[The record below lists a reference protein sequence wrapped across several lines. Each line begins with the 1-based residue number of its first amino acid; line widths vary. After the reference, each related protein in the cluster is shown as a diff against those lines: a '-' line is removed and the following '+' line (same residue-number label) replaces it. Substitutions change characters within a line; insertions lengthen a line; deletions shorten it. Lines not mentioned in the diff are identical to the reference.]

1 VVHPLLQRQLNRL
14 GLAEGTP
21 TGEAW
26 RRLVEA
32 IGRTYKQADED
43 RYTLERSMAVSS
55 HEMQELYENIAGE
68 KRVLESLAAGA
79 ELSDVLDTVVRVV
92 EGRSNGMICS
102 ILLLDRD
109 GTHLRH
115 GAAPSLPEAYVRA
128 IDGVGIGPTVGSCGT
143 AAYRKEV
150 VIVTDVASDP
160 LWAEYRDLALS
171 HGLRACWSTPILAS
185 DGAVWGTFAMYYSE
199 PRSPGPQ
206 ELGLLVLATRLAGL
220 AIERAK
226 SIEELGKLSSAV
238 EQASESVFITDRQGT
253 IEYVNPAFERLTGY
267 TQEEVIGKTPAV
279 LKSDEHDDAF
289 YHELWNT
296 ILDGRTFRAEF
307 ANRTKGGEIYCE
319 EKVVTPIN
327 DHHGNLTHFVSTGRD
342 ISERKRSEKTIERL
356 AYYDSLTDLPN
367 RVLFT
372 DRLNQALAQARRNSA
387 ALAVMFLDLDHFKLV
402 NDTLG
407 HAMGDELLRVAAKR
421 LTGLM
426 REGDTVAR
434 VGGDEFTVLLPS
446 AAGPED
452 ATKIADRI
460 LEAMRQSWQLGGHE
474 FHLTASL
481 GIAMYPSDGT
491 DGIALLRNADTAMY
505 EAKDKGRD
513 TCQRFTTSMNAKI
526 AERVDLDNE
535 MRRGLE
541 RGEFVVYY
549 QPQVEIDSGKI
560 VGVEALVRWQHP
572 QRGLVPPM
580 EFIPLAE
587 ETGLIVPL
595 GEWILRAAC
604 AQARAWQVA
613 GLPTLRMGVN
623 LSARQFHLPDLP
635 DVVQRVLDET
645 GLGAQ
650 YLQLEITES
659 LAMRDTDF
667 TIDVLRHLKELGA
680 EVSIDDFGTGHSSL
694 AYLKHFPVD
703 ALKIDRSFVSSLT
716 IDRADAAIVETVI
729 ALARALN
736 LHVIAEGV
744 ETQEQLAFLK
754 SRKCDDMQGYLFSR
768 PVPAEVL
775 EATFLRTRRMSRIE
789 ALTNGA

>member
-1 VVHPLLQRQLNRL
+1 M
-14 GLAEGTP
+14 AEGTP

-68 KRVLESLAAGA
+68 KRVLEALVGGM

-92 EGRSNGMICS
+92 EGQSNGMICS
-102 ILLLDRD
+102 VLLLDTD

-115 GAAPSLPEAYVRA
+115 GAASSLPEAYVCA
-128 IDGVGIGPTVGSCGT
+128 IDGVGIGPSVGSCGT

-160 LWAEYRDLALS
+160 LWADYRDLALS
-171 HGLRACWSTPILAS
+171 HGLRACWSTPILGS
-185 DGAVWGTFAMYYSE
+185 SGKVLGTFAMYYSE
-199 PRSPGPQ
+199 PRSPESQ
-206 ELGLLVLATRLAGL
+206 ELGLLKSATHLASL
-220 AIERAK
+220 AIERARAF
-226 SIEELGKLSSAV
+226 EALRKLSSAV
-238 EQASESVFITDRQGT
+238 EQASESVFITDCQGA

-267 TQEEVIGKTPAV
+267 SSEEVIGKTPRL
-279 LKSDEHDDAF
+279 LKSGEYDDRF
-289 YHELWNT
+289 YEELWDT
-296 ILDGRTFRAEF
+296 ILDGRSFSAEF
-307 ANRTKGGEIYCE
+307 TNRKKNGEIYYE
-319 EKVVTPIN
+319 EKILTPIK

-372 DRLNQALAQARRNSA
+372 DRLNQALAQARRNSE
-387 ALAVMFLDLDHFKLV
+387 ALAVMFLDLDQFKLV

-434 VGGDEFTVLLPS
+434 VGGDEFMVLLPS

-452 ATKIADRI
+452 ATNIADRI
-460 LEAMRQSWQLGGHE
+460 LEVMRQSWQLGGHE

-505 EAKDKGRD
+505 HAKDEGRD
-513 TCQRFTTSMNAKI
+513 NCQRFTTSMSAKI

-572 QRGLVPPM
+572 QRGLVAPM

-623 LSARQFHLPDLP
+623 LSARQFRLPDLP
-635 DVVQRVLDET
+635 DVVRRVLDET

-667 TIDVLRHLKELGA
+667 TVDVLHHLKELGL

-703 ALKIDRSFVSSLT
+703 ALKIDRSFVRSLT
-716 IDRADAAIVETVI
+716 IDRSDDAIVETVI
-729 ALARALN
+729 ALARVLN

-754 SRKCDDMQGYLFSR
+754 SRKCDEMQGFLFSR
-768 PVPAEVL
+768 PVPAGVL
-775 EATFLRTRRMSRIE
+775 ETTLLKANCKSRTN
-789 ALTNGA
+789 ALADVA